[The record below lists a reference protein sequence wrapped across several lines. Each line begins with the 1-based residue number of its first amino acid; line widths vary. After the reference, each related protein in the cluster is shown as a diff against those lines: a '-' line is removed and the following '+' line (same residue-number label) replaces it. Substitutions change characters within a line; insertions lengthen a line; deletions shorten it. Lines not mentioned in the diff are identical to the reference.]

1 MESSCIFGRRLK
13 LLPGWTPPLLVFPND
28 SSLDSAY
35 RSTSSEV
42 AKALLRLKGGR
53 IADDAISVIE
63 DWIEPSSPV
72 ATASLL
78 AELDERIEIY
88 RSNGDQTLL
97 RTTLKA
103 RAMIA
108 ASTDEEPDEDPRES
122 SFRIVPAASLIGD
135 WHSDVETACLIV
147 DGDLS
152 VEGVLALN
160 DLGETLCV
168 VVLGSLR
175 ARNLDCGGWVFVRDD
190 LACEHLH
197 ACSLNDGILAVGGS
211 MRVQTYLETGTY
223 TQVGLDLRARFLS
236 TVQNE
241 IVVEGAVHCPDFSR
255 RSDPDYLSEWVDPE
269 LLERVESDSD
279 GCESPWTFYP
289 SEAYRLRIIAS
300 RSPMNSKLCD

>member
-1 MESSCIFGRRLK
+1 MH
-13 LLPGWTPPLLVFPND
+13 VFPND
-28 SSLDSAY
+28 SSLDSAC
-35 RSTSSEV
+35 RSTSSEA

-78 AELDERIEIY
+78 AELDERIEIH

-108 ASTDEEPDEDPRES
+108 ASTDEEPGEDARES

-135 WHSDVETACLIV
+135 WHSDVETSCLIV

-168 VVLGSLR
+168 IVLGNSAPVILTAAVGSLCATISHVSISMR
-175 ARNLDCGGWVFVRDD
+175 AR
-190 LACEHLH
+190 
-197 ACSLNDGILAVGGS
+197 
-211 MRVQTYLETGTY
+211 
-223 TQVGLDLRARFLS
+223 S
-236 TVQNE
+236 TTE
-241 IVVEGAVHCPDFSR
+241 F
-255 RSDPDYLSEWVDPE
+255 W
-269 LLERVESDSD
+269 
-279 GCESPWTFYP
+279 PWA
-289 SEAYRLRIIAS
+289 EV
-300 RSPMNSKLCD
+300 